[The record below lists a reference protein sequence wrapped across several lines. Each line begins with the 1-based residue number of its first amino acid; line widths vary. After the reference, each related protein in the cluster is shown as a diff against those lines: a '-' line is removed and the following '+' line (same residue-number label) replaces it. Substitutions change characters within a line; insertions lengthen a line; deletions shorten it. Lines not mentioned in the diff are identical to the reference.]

1 MDDSTDH
8 PAPEESGA
16 RPRVRG
22 LSRKAAIFWPLL
34 VAVLLADC
42 TTKRI
47 AVESLD
53 PPGVPHEVLG
63 EVVRLTLHF
72 NTGAAMGL
80 PLGPYAMEILG
91 ALGFIVSIAFFV
103 WYRRTPPDHRA
114 FGAAIAL
121 LISGALGN
129 AWERLFSARGVVDF
143 IDVGVGAYRFWTFNV
158 ADVAITSGA
167 ILLILLAIL
176 EERRHPGG
184 ADREAASSGAAGPG

>member
-1 MDDSTDH
+1 MDHS
-8 PAPEESGA
+8 PEPTPPESPGG
-16 RPRVRG
+16 RPRARG
-22 LSRKAAIFWPLL
+22 PSRKAAIFWSLL
-34 VAVLLADC
+34 VVVLLADC
-42 TTKRI
+42 TTKRM

-91 ALGFIVSIAFFV
+91 ALGFVVAIAFFV
-103 WYRRTPPDHRA
+103 WYRRTPPDQGA
-114 FGAAIAL
+114 FGGAIAL

-143 IDVGVGAYRFWTFNV
+143 IDVGVGAWRFWTFNV
-158 ADVAITSGA
+158 ADIAITSGA

-176 EERRHPGG
+176 EERRHPPDG
-184 ADREAASSGAAGPG
+184 APASPA